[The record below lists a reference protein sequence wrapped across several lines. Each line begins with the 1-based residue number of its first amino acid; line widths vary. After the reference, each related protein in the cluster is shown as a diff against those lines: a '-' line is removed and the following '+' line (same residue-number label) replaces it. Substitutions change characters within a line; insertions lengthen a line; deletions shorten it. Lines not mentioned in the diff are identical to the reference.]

1 MRARFLIRDGTGPGG
16 LKLKRKG
23 YDDMHTLTDSVEIK
37 KLDPKD
43 RDEVEM

>member
-1 MRARFLIRDGTGPGG
+1 MRTEFLLKDGDSSGG
-16 LKLKRKG
+16 LRLKRKG